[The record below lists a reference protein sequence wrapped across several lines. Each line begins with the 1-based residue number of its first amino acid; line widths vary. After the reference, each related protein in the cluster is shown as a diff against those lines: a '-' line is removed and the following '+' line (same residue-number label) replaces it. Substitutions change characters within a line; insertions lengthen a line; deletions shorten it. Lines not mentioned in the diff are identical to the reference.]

1 MFEIRLLNE
10 SDYEKWNEFVDNNKM
25 GEVYYYSWWLEAVT
39 NNDFKILVIMEEGIL
54 AGIPL
59 PFYNTKKIRTP
70 QLTQTNGILFSDKII
85 EKNLSSRFSDERKYT
100 NMIIEYIEKN
110 NLKIKNIAFNYN
122 YINWQPFYWKGY
134 EQTTYYTCLIDYKK
148 LEEPILCYSKPKLRK
163 LKKAQRNNLKVFM
176 DKLNEKEF
184 YNYHIDILKKRK
196 LKISYS
202 LELFKKIYFNS
213 KKNNKSH
220 IFSVEDETGRIHAAF
235 FIVFDTFSAH
245 YLITAIDDEMRNME
259 GTTLL
264 LTYIL
269 EYFSRK
275 KNYFNFEGSM
285 IKGVFES
292 HIEMCTDVKSYI
304 IIKEKPTLLKNI
316 KNIINILRKK

>member
-184 YNYHIDILKKRK
+184 YNYHIAV
-196 LKISYS
+196 SYTH
-202 LELFKKIYFNS
+202 L
-213 KKNNKSH
+213 
-220 IFSVEDETGRIHAAF
+220 
-235 FIVFDTFSAH
+235 
-245 YLITAIDDEMRNME
+245 
-259 GTTLL
+259 TL
-264 LTYIL
+264 
-269 EYFSRK
+269 
-275 KNYFNFEGSM
+275 
-285 IKGVFES
+285 
-292 HIEMCTDVKSYI
+292 
-304 IIKEKPTLLKNI
+304 PT
-316 KNIINILRKK
+316 ILRV